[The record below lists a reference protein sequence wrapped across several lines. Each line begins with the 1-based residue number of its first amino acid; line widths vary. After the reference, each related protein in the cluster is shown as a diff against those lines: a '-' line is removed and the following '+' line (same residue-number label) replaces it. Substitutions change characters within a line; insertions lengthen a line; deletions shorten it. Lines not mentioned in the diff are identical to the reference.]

1 MKPDKTTNH
10 LDTKILIVEDA
21 KAVRNL
27 EVNMLKDLG
36 FQTILEAPDGQ
47 KAMNILKIET
57 NIGLVI
63 SDWNMPEKTGY
74 DLLVWM
80 RNDHACKEI
89 PFIMAT
95 GQGEKKKVTKAINA
109 GANNLVTKPF
119 SPVDFKQVIES
130 TLGVVE
136 NLQSTVHKRKLQKTA
151 SGKTRLKIAHIP
163 ITDHIVLGAL
173 KHLISD
179 GTFNPQHFELETQRM
194 MLWNPVQV
202 ALEKGDV
209 DGVFI
214 LAPIAMDLFSFG
226 LPVKLV
232 LLAHKN
238 GSICVRN
245 KENELQL
252 SNKES
257 LKNFFN
263 QKTFYLPHLLSVH
276 HMLSTIFLRE
286 LGLNPGL
293 SDDPNVNAYFEVIP
307 PIKMPDFQSKDKD
320 VGGFMVAEPVGT
332 KAIATGVGDLMYIS
346 SELWPN
352 HPCCVIVLR
361 DDIIE
366 FDPEAVQEFV
376 NMSVL
381 AGQYVTDNPLKSAEI
396 AVNFLDPD
404 KKIGLKVPVLEK
416 VLKSEDRIITN
427 DLFPNIND
435 LDRIQIYMKEK
446 MGMGTLIDME
456 KFVDTRFAEIACENA
471 KAIQK
476 PSSTPDAT
484 KVLSTIINRIQ
495 TVQPANKFRH
505 LKIKKSEISIDVKNI
520 NAAYHSYPFNSPC
533 TFIADIYDTET
544 GSNIFIIDI
553 NIFDMDSFYYTD
565 IIKKFVDEH
574 RVSKNDGLHVLS
586 QLNQLLISKQ
596 LNVAVTGIFVKLDLN
611 KMTGNIVSASFPPMI
626 LFRKK
631 IPQAINI
638 KGRPL
643 GIENNIQLNQ
653 KTISIAPG
661 NRLFFHTLGIIR
673 SVRKHAKA
681 KEKRKI
687 HYNFLDGFLLN
698 NGNYSF
704 NDMFEESWNNIM
716 QRCRRNPYDDFLLI
730 GVEVP

>member
-1 MKPDKTTNH
+1 MNSDKTKTH

-36 FQTILEAPDGQ
+36 FKTILEASDGQ
-47 KAMNILKIET
+47 KAIDILRLEK

-63 SDWNMPEKTGY
+63 SDWNMPDKTGY

-80 RNDHACKEI
+80 RNYNPCKKI

-95 GQGEKKKVTKAINA
+95 GQGEKKKVIKAKKA

-119 SPVDFKQVIES
+119 SPIDFKLVIES

-136 NLQSTVHKRKLQKTA
+136 DNQQTVHKRELKKSQ
-151 SGKTRLKIAHIP
+151 SGKVKLKIAHIP

-173 KHLISD
+173 KSLIVD
-179 GTFNPQHFELETQRM
+179 GTFSPKYFELETQRM

-238 GSICVRN
+238 GSICVQN
-245 KENELQL
+245 KDNDIKL
-252 SNKES
+252 S
-257 LKNFFN
+257 LKDDLKQFFN
-263 QKTFYLPHLLSVH
+263 NKTFYLPHLLSVH

-332 KAIATGVGDLMYIS
+332 KAIATGVGNLMYLS

-361 DDIIE
+361 DDIID
-366 FDPEAVQEFV
+366 FAPEAVQEFV

-381 AGQYVTDNPLKSAEI
+381 AGQYVTDNPKKAAEI

-404 KKIGLKVPVLEK
+404 KKIGLKTPVLEK
-416 VLKSEDRIITN
+416 VLKSEERIITN
-427 DLFPNIND
+427 DLFPDIKD
-435 LDRIQIYMKEK
+435 LDRIQIYMREQ

-456 KFVDTRFAEIACENA
+456 KFVDTRFAEIACKNL
-471 KAIQK
+471 K
-476 PSSTPDAT
+476 SSQRLSTAPDS
-484 KVLSTIINRIQ
+484 KKLLSTIINRLNA
-495 TVQPANKFRH
+495 VQAPSEPRH
-505 LKIKKSEISIDVKNI
+505 IKITKPEISIDVKKI
-520 NAAYHSYPFNSPC
+520 NLKYHSLPLDTPC
-533 TFIADIYDTET
+533 TFIADIYDTEKGT
-544 GSNIFIIDI
+544 NIFILEI
-553 NIFDMDSFYYTD
+553 NIFDMESFYYTD
-565 IIKKFVDEH
+565 MIKKFIHQHSSTNEDGMIIL
-574 RVSKNDGLHVLS
+574 SK
-586 QLNQLLISKQ
+586 LNTLLIQKK
-596 LNVAVTGIFVKLDLN
+596 LNVAVTGIFLKLDIN
-611 KMTGNIVSASFPPMI
+611 KMTGDIVSASFPPMI

-631 IPQAINI
+631 IPQAIDV

-643 GIENNIQLNQ
+643 GIESHIKLNNR
-653 KTISIAPG
+653 TFSIAPG
-661 NRLFFHTLGIIR
+661 NRLFFHSLGVIR
-673 SVRKHAKA
+673 SVRKHSTMKQ
-681 KEKRKI
+681 KRKV
-687 HYNFLDGFLLN
+687 HYNWLDGILLS
-698 NGNYSF
+698 NGNNPF
-704 NDMFEESWNNIM
+704 NDMFEESWKTIM
-716 QRCRRNPYDDFLLI
+716 QRCQNDPYDDLLFI
-730 GVEVP
+730 GLEIP